1 MSLVLHWQLCH
12 EQAGVLV
19 LMGGKE
25 RLQTAKCS
33 AGLRYLKGGC
43 SEVGVSPFYKVI
55 VTGQEV
61 IALSCAT
68 RGLGSILGKKFLEW

>member
-43 SEVGVSPFYKVI
+43 SEVG
-55 VTGQEV
+55 
-61 IALSCAT
+61 
-68 RGLGSILGKKFLEW
+68 SISVPR

>member
-1 MSLVLHWQLCH
+1 M
-12 EQAGVLV
+12 LV

-61 IALSCAT
+61 IALSCA
-68 RGLGSILGKKFLEW
+68 RGSSDRILGII